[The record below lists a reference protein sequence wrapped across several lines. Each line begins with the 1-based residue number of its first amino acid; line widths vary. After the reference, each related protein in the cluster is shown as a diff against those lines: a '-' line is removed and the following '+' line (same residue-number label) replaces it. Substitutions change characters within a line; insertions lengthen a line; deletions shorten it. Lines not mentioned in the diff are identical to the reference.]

1 MVFPG
6 HFSRGCLRCRQRK
19 VKCDETRPSC
29 RRCLIYGK
37 PCTGYTD
44 QFQFRHRS
52 APGSAAVAAGPASA
66 QECTQEQ
73 GPGNKAP
80 RRRTSQQP
88 GAGGKAGEQ
97 RQRRKQQP
105 ILSLLP
111 PSRQQQQQQ
120 QAVEDVCLARILPRA
135 PDPCYD
141 NTSLFYFIQRFVT
154 PNRED
159 GFPGHLSSLPSL
171 YDSHSHGLLE
181 AATLSVAKMAA
192 YNRFGG
198 EKFRVQSYENHS
210 RAIRLLQNI
219 IQSEEEVTDD
229 KVIMSVLLL
238 CMLNDIS
245 GERSGG
251 PREHVPGLYYLVEK
265 RGPEQIA
272 TSRGAELLFLA
283 LIRLHVYSFIN
294 DDDTYVDPGAIATA
308 WGIFNPLLR
317 ALGMMSKT
325 LVLRHKLLSRNAYL
339 DADEQQSLIQACAD
353 TLDDFHQWDVEA
365 ADYWQS
371 MFKGR
376 GTPTA
381 LGQVASVATHYDVET
396 ACTIIL
402 IRSARLILLMSMITH
417 HYEQEQL
424 GGIGTTLDE
433 YLPFLE
439 RDVAFVIDD
448 ILATVPYALG
458 DIGPGGDPAPAPH
471 DGAAA
476 IVIVQSIR
484 LVASCAYVTPEQSK
498 KSMEI
503 LARFNGGI
511 GIRAAVAVGEE
522 DISRTRWAQEQIS
535 LRSWITGTP
544 TTPTLGWSPSSAEDN
559 LSPVV
564 ATPPQCT
571 LTGAAQAG
579 GLVLDFG
586 YKVGS

>member
-52 APGSAAVAAGPASA
+52 SPASVVAAAGAVST

-73 GPGNKAP
+73 GSKGP
-80 RRRTSQQP
+80 RRRSPQQP
-88 GAGGKAGEQ
+88 GVAARAGEQ

-105 ILSLLP
+105 IPSLLP
-111 PSRQQQQQQ
+111 PTSPRQEQQQT
-120 QAVEDVCLARILPRA
+120 VENGRLSRALPRA

-141 NTSLFYFIQRFVT
+141 HVSLFYFIHRFVT

-159 GFPGHLSSLPSL
+159 GFPGHLSFLPTL

-181 AATLSVAKMAA
+181 ASTLSVAQMAA
-192 YNRFGG
+192 YNKFGG
-198 EKFRVQSYENHS
+198 EKFRVQSYENYS
-210 RAIRLLQNI
+210 RAIRMLQNLL
-219 IQSEEEVTDD
+219 QSEEEAKDD
-229 KVIMSVLLL
+229 KVITSVLLL

-245 GERSGG
+245 GERPGG
-251 PREHVPGLYYLVEK
+251 PREHAPGLYYLVEK

-272 TSRGAELLFLA
+272 TSQGAELLFLA
-283 LIRLHVYSFIN
+283 LIRLHVYSFLN
-294 DDDTYVDPGAIATA
+294 DDDTYVDPGTIATA
-308 WGIFNPLLR
+308 WGAFNPLLR

-325 LVLRHKLLSRNAYL
+325 LVLRHKLLSRSAQL
-339 DADEQQSLIQACAD
+339 DVEEQVSVIQTCSE
-353 TLDDFHQWDVEA
+353 TLDDFHLWDVEA
-365 ADYWQS
+365 ADYWHS

-376 GTPTA
+376 GSPTA
-381 LGQVASVATHYDVET
+381 LGQVASGTTHYDVET

-402 IRSARLILLMSMITH
+402 IRSARLILLVSMITY
-417 HYEQEQL
+417 HYQQEQWG

-439 RDVAFVIDD
+439 MDVAAVIDD

-458 DIGPGGDPAPAPH
+458 DVGQGGLPGTVPH

-484 LVASCAYVTPEQSK
+484 LVSSCAYVTPEQNMK
-498 KSMEI
+498 AMEI
-503 LARFNGGI
+503 LARLNGGI
-511 GIRAAVAVGEE
+511 GIRAAVAVGE
-522 DISRTRWAQEQIS
+522 DNIGKTRWAQEQIS
-535 LRSWITGTP
+535 LRSWINPGV
-544 TTPTLGWSPSSAEDN
+544 GWSPSSAEDT

-571 LTGAAQAG
+571 VTGSVQDG
-579 GLVLDFG
+579 SPVLDFG
-586 YKVGS
+586 YMVGS